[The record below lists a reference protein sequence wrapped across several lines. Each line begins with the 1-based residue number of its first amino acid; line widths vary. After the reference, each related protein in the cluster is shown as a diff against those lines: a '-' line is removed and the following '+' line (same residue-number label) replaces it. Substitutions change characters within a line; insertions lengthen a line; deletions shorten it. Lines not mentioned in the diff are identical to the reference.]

1 LNDERIS
8 HAVGSDDGKAISVM
22 AVIVEATPYFPVEP
36 VDACQSVLVNL
47 IIRST
52 RIADL
57 AFYATLA

>member
-1 LNDERIS
+1 VL
-8 HAVGSDDGKAISVM
+8 